1 MESKLK
7 ALKSIL
13 LEINDL
19 NAAAAVLQWDQAT
32 YMPPGGIAAR
42 ARQLATLRRLAH
54 DKFIDRTIGKLL
66 NDLRPYEETLP
77 YDSDDASIIR
87 VARRDYE
94 KAVKIP
100 PSFMEKLSDHL
111 ATSYHIWTKARPAND
126 FAALQSYLEK
136 TLEMSRQLANF
147 FPGFEHIADP
157 LIDLSDYGMKV
168 STLRKLFADLRS
180 QLVPMLHAISSHP
193 ATDDSCLRQNFPEPH
208 QIAFGLE
215 VIRCFGYDFERGR
228 QDKTHHPFMTK
239 FSLGDV
245 RITTRI
251 KENDL
256 KEALFSTIHEAGHA
270 LYEQGICKE
279 FEGTPLARGTS
290 SGVHESQARLWENL
304 IGRSRG
310 FWQFFYPKLQVVFP
324 DQLGSVPLETFYR
337 AINKVERSLIRTDAD
352 EVTYNLHVIIRFD
365 LELALLE
372 GRLAVRDLPEAWC
385 KRYEVDLGAF
395 PPDDRDGVMQDV
407 HWYGGIVGGAFQ
419 EYALGNI
426 MSAQFFEAAL
436 HAHPEITTEME
447 RGVFDLLHGWL
458 KNTIYQHGCKYTP
471 SELVERVTGNP
482 LSIGP
487 YIRYLKTKYGDLY
500 KFSS

>member
-7 ALKSIL
+7 ELKAIL

-19 NAAAAVLQWDQAT
+19 NAAAALLQWDQAT
-32 YMPPGGIAAR
+32 YMPPGGVVAR

-54 DKFIDRTIGKLL
+54 DKFIDQATGKLL
-66 NDLRPYEETLP
+66 NELRPFEENLP
-77 YDSDDASIIR
+77 YDSDDASLIR

-100 PSFMEKLSDHL
+100 PAFMEKLSDHS
-111 ATSYHIWTKARPAND
+111 ATSYTIWTKARPEND

-147 FPGFEHIADP
+147 FPGYEHIADP

-168 STLRKLFADLRS
+168 STLRRLFAELRS
-180 QLVPMLHAISSHP
+180 QLVPILQVISSHP
-193 ATDDSCLRQNFPEPH
+193 AMDDSFLRQNFPVA
-208 QIAFGLE
+208 QQLAFGLE
-215 VIRCFGYDFERGR
+215 VIRRFGYDFERGR

-251 KENDL
+251 KDNDL
-256 KEALFSTIHEAGHA
+256 KEALFSTMHEAGHA
-270 LYEQGICKE
+270 LYEQGICNT
-279 FEGTPLARGTS
+279 FEGMPLARGTS

-304 IGRSRG
+304 VGRSLS
-310 FWQFFYPKLQVVFP
+310 FWQFFYPKLQAVFP
-324 DQLGSVPLETFYR
+324 EQLGSFSLETFYR

-372 GRLAVRDLPEAWC
+372 GRLAVHDLPEAWR
-385 KRYEVDLGAF
+385 KRYEIDLGAI

-407 HWYGGIVGGAFQ
+407 HWYSGIIGGAFQ
-419 EYALGNI
+419 EYTLGNI

-447 RGVFDLLHGWL
+447 RGVFALLHGWL

-482 LSIGP
+482 LSIEP

-500 KFSS
+500 KLSS